1 MENSNI
7 PLISVLLPVYNVKSV
22 YLKECIESILNQTFK
37 NFELLILNDGSTK
50 DIESIIKLYNDER
63 IKYYKNEVNLGITK
77 SRNKL
82 LSLASGKYIA
92 IADHD
97 DISLPE
103 RLQKEYD
110 FLENNSDI
118 SLVSAWIQVKS
129 QKRNDVIWTT
139 KQYPKILDFLSRC
152 EIIHPVCMWRKEDFE
167 KYNLRYDEEYYGVQ
181 DYELFS
187 KAVKF
192 LKFANIQEPLLIYR
206 KHTNNASNKK
216 KVMCLETYKVQV
228 NILKFLISD
237 KKSQDKLFK
246 KYLIPN
252 QTFLEKIFSI
262 KNISIYKII
271 SILGLK
277 IFIKRFKTN
286 Q

>member
-1 MENSNI
+1 MNIKTEILIADNDFRMGAKHIVQKFKDLLNIDYCVEENKGLSN
-7 PLISVLLPVYNVKSV
+7 V
-22 YLKECIESILNQTFK
+22 
-37 NFELLILNDGSTK
+37 
-50 DIESIIKLYNDER
+50 
-63 IKYYKNEVNLGITK
+63 
-77 SRNKL
+77 RNKL

-118 SLVSAWIQVKS
+118 SLVSAWIKVKS
-129 QKRNDVIWTT
+129 QKHNEVIWKT
-139 KQYPKILDFLSRC
+139 KQYPKILDFLTRC
-152 EIIHPVCMWRKEDFE
+152 EIIHPVCMWRKKDFE
-167 KYNLRYDEEYYGVQ
+167 KYNLQYDEEYYGVQ

-187 KAVKF
+187 KAIKF
-192 LKFANIQEPLLIYR
+192 LNFANIQEPLLIYR

-216 KVMCLETYKVQV
+216 KIMCLETYKVQV

-237 KKSQDKLFK
+237 KKSQDMLFK
-246 KYLIPN
+246 KYLISN

-277 IFIKRFKTN
+277 IYIKRFKTN